1 MARESSLA
9 VSLKK
14 NLLKTD
20 QKIASHTEQFK
31 CLYTSSAAL
40 LARMK
45 ECGFKLEARE
55 ELFRIVHTLKGNV
68 GAFYMD
74 DLAEYLHEVEAEL
87 ASKSYPEVLEIINIV
102 EKTFADVI
110 ARNSSYLNLNDWKPS
125 LPSEGY
131 ERPSRALVFLSDYA
145 LNLSKEANKKLNP
158 ISIEDFGVII
168 RKDFLQEFQL
178 YATHLI
184 GNSIGHGIEDAL
196 EMERLGKEPQGSIH
210 ISFKE
215 NKKNLLIC
223 FSDDGRGLDL
233 SLFKGHLVSQN
244 NSVVEIPNHLFQNR
258 LSGSKRIS
266 KTSGRGVGV
275 SAFLEFIHKRGGEV
289 KVFTST
295 GSFCRFEI
303 KLFNFFEE

>member
-1 MARESSLA
+1 MA

-125 LPSEGY
+125 LPSE
-131 ERPSRALVFLSDYA
+131 
-145 LNLSKEANKKLNP
+145 
-158 ISIEDFGVII
+158 
-168 RKDFLQEFQL
+168 
-178 YATHLI
+178 
-184 GNSIGHGIEDAL
+184 
-196 EMERLGKEPQGSIH
+196 
-210 ISFKE
+210 
-215 NKKNLLIC
+215 
-223 FSDDGRGLDL
+223 
-233 SLFKGHLVSQN
+233 
-244 NSVVEIPNHLFQNR
+244 
-258 LSGSKRIS
+258 
-266 KTSGRGVGV
+266 
-275 SAFLEFIHKRGGEV
+275 
-289 KVFTST
+289 
-295 GSFCRFEI
+295 
-303 KLFNFFEE
+303 